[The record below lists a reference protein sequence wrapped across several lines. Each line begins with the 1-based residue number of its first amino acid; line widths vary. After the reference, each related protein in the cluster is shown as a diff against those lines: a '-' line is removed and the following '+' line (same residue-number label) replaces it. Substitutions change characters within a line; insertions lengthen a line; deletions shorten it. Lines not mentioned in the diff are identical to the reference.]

1 MLRKIL
7 FPSPRGFD
15 ESGVGG
21 AVVRMRGAG
30 SAAPPDHIV
39 DELVQ
44 QAISSG
50 AIGRR
55 VRWSN
60 FKPFPSGSTAQAV
73 GNMEL
78 NLKCVFKMDT
88 APKLVNRPML
98 CVTSQSQWSFQ
109 TSSDRAFHRSTHRMT
124 TPRPTR
130 T

>member
-1 MLRKIL
+1 MSEGAESGLDAVRKIL

-73 GNMEL
+73 GTWN
-78 NLKCVFKMDT
+78 
-88 APKLVNRPML
+88 
-98 CVTSQSQWSFQ
+98 
-109 TSSDRAFHRSTHRMT
+109 
-124 TPRPTR
+124 
-130 T
+130 